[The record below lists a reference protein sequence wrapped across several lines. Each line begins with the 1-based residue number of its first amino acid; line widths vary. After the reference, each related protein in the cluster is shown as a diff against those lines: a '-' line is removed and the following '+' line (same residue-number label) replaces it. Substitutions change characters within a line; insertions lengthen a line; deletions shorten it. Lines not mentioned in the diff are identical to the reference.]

1 MSLMISLKQVKVGSQ
16 LKQRYKN
23 QVMYCKLLD
32 VALWSRCGHIKTAL
46 FVKLKDKPK
55 GKILD
60 ITNDDEILVV
70 HGKQSAIYSMKLDI
84 NTYNGNDALRDIH
97 FNKVPNLRKCFCN

>member
-1 MSLMISLKQVKVGSQ
+1 MSLTVSLKQIKVGDQ
-16 LKQRYKN
+16 LKQRYKK

-46 FVKLKDKPK
+46 FVELREKPK
-55 GKILD
+55 GKIID

-70 HGKQSAIYSMKLDI
+70 HNKHNAIYSMKLDI
-84 NTYNGNDALRDIH
+84 NTWNGRDDLRDIH
-97 FNKVPNLRKCFCN
+97 FNKVPNLRKCSCN